1 MPQVKYTTGGTAV
14 AEVGLAVNRRWL
26 DKKSNEWK
34 DEVTFVDVTLWGRT
48 AEIAGEYLDKGR
60 SVLIEGRLSLDSWE
74 DKDTKQK
81 RTKLKVI
88 GENLTMLGSKPEG
101 AGGGKKEGSTR
112 ESRSEESP
120 AASEHSDGPAPGG
133 DDVPF

>member
-74 DKDTKQK
+74 DKDTKTEADETQGHWREFDHAGFQARGGRGWQK
-81 RTKLKVI
+81 RGIDTRKSI
-88 GENLTMLGSKPEG
+88 RRIASRLG
-101 AGGGKKEGSTR
+101 T
-112 ESRSEESP
+112 
-120 AASEHSDGPAPGG
+120 
-133 DDVPF
+133 